1 MSPIPR
7 MAMAGLGGGVDVD
20 FRSPAVTAPDSQT
33 GVGELRDGDA
43 PGGRFCVMC
52 HGAQRPMD
60 VPSSPALRD
69 HYAVRHMCMHM
80 RTELTRG
87 SRSQGAAW
95 KSPAASAPPLAAL
108 GGLSRQISTHRP
120 PPALR
125 QAGRAI
131 LHARWPQRTSTTGT
145 RALWPA
151 EPSIRPSSALC
162 LRPSKAGRGALAK
175 DIGCEGTEPAAA
187 R

>member
-1 MSPIPR
+1 MMSTSGR
-7 MAMAGLGGGVDVD
+7 MLSPLPTARPASESSGTETPLEVGVVSCAMG
-20 FRSPAVTAPDSQT
+20 S
-33 GVGELRDGDA
+33 
-43 PGGRFCVMC
+43 
-52 HGAQRPMD
+52 
-60 VPSSPALRD
+60 SSPWMYNRD
-69 HYAVRHMCMHM
+69 LPFGTTVGAVATCA
-80 RTELTRG
+80 TCELNLTREQP
-87 SRSQGAAW
+87 RSQGAAS

-108 GGLSRQISTHRP
+108 GGLIRQISTHRP

-125 QAGRAI
+125 QADRAI

-175 DIGCEGTEPAAA
+175 DISCEGTEPAAA